1 MNIIA
6 IGDELTKNIGLLKV
20 ALTNCNRLNFC
31 GDVLVDLDR
40 SRDEVLAVTKNVT
53 RIFNMISLGQD
64 TWTKEEL
71 IDLFKHELQTN
82 LVRKY
87 NIWIET
93 PEGDGYSLVGC
104 GLGCTFEDACATFF
118 AQYDAPFDKATT
130 TSKGCR
136 VKQYPDE

>member
-71 IDLFKHELQTN
+71 IDLFKLELQAN

-93 PEGDGYSLVGC
+93 PEGDGYSLAGQY
-104 GLGCTFEDACATFF
+104 LGCTFEDACVTFF
-118 AQYDAPFDKATT
+118 DLHDVAFDKATMT
-130 TSKGCR
+130 TDGCR

>member
-1 MNIIA
+1 MDIIK

-20 ALTNCNRLNFC
+20 ALTNCNRLNYC
-31 GDVLVDLDR
+31 SDALVDLDR
-40 SRDEVLAVTKNVT
+40 SGDEVLAVTKNVT

-82 LVRKY
+82 LVHKY

-93 PEGDGYSLVGC
+93 PEGDGYSLAGC
-104 GLGCTFEDACATFF
+104 GLGYTFEDACVTFF
-118 AQYDAPFDKATT
+118 AQHDAPFDKATMT
-130 TSKGCR
+130 NDGRR
-136 VKQYPDE
+136 VTHRPDA